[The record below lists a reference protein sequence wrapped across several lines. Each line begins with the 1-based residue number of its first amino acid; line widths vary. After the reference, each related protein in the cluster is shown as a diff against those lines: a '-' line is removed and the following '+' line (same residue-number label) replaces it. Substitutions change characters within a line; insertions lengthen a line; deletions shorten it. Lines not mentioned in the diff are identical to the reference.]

1 MFIFVRKLLLE
12 NKKKKEISGKF
23 IYKGFIDI

>member
-12 NKKKKEISGKF
+12 NKKKKISGKF